1 MNTMLLNLVSTNA
14 GWLAR
19 QALKYSAVA
28 AAILTTWLMGQG
40 LDATHAGVIAAGVT
54 SAVLGLLEATLS
66 WCARKYAVPELE
78 AVNEAIESAN
88 GAVGAARAPG
98 NAANEGTQGAS
109 GAALKTVP
117 VVLALLGVLAL
128 TNCAGVSAFLV
139 SPFGQAVEVSAV
151 ALGKQLATAA
161 EIEGIGQIIQR
172 ASDQLKASQS
182 QPPETDELKR
192 IARAGEEAALQ
203 AVINAGQA
211 KYALLTG
218 HSYAFSKNPL
228 PHITP

>member
-1 MNTMLLNLVSTNA
+1 MS
-14 GWLAR
+14 G
-19 QALKYSAVA
+19 KSP
-28 AAILTTWLMGQG
+28 G
-40 LDATHAGVIAAGVT
+40 
-54 SAVLGLLEATLS
+54 LEARL
-66 WCARKYAVPELE
+66 
-78 AVNEAIESAN
+78 
-88 GAVGAARAPG
+88 
-98 NAANEGTQGAS
+98 
-109 GAALKTVP
+109 
-117 VVLALLGVLAL
+117 
-128 TNCAGVSAFLV
+128 
-139 SPFGQAVEVSAV
+139 
-151 ALGKQLATAA
+151 AA